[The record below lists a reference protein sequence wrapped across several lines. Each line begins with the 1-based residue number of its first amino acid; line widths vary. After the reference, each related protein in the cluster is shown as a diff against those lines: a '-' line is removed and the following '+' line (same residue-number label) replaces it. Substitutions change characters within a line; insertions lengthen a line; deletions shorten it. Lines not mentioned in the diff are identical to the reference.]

1 MIRAIGFLVSE
12 LLWGLARRVT
22 GETPTPDDKPQ
33 PQSEQ
38 ARVRTEWVANHRW
51 PTDGGAA

>member
-1 MIRAIGFLVSE
+1 MIRAVGYLVSE
-12 LLWGLARRVT
+12 ALWTLVFRIT
-22 GETPTPDDKPQ
+22 GDTPTPDDPPQ